1 MAALPFALLVATLLA
16 MVHPIIQTHGA
27 TDPAD
32 VAVLKM
38 LLRNVGGQT
47 KLPSWLGNDP
57 CGTPIW
63 DHIQCTG
70 SSVTGI
76 QLQHTNL
83 QGELPATLNQMVN
96 LQAIALQGNNF
107 TGALPSLQGLSRLRT
122 AYLDSQSFT
131 FIPFDFFHGL
141 SSLTVLSM
149 DYSALNKSSGGWSLP
164 KDVGNLLELSTLSL
178 TSTHLTGSLPDF
190 LALLP
195 NLQTLNLAYNYLSG
209 SIPPSFSQANFISLQ
224 LNNQLSAARLSGS
237 LAPVSGMQSLSQ
249 LWLQVNAFSG
259 PIPVRLGEL
268 MSLKD
273 CRLNDNQL
281 VGPIPYT
288 FSASTSLSSLYVQHN
303 NLDGALPKIPSLSLA
318 NFSYDGNGFCT
329 QKPGEACSP
338 DVQALLDFLGG
349 LGYPMDLA
357 VAWVGNDP
365 CSSSWIGISC
375 DSVSM
380 KVITINLPGRNL
392 SGIISPSVA
401 NLTSLQNLIL
411 YDNNLSGTI
420 PSSLASL
427 QSLRR
432 IELQNNNLSAP
443 LPSLQGV
450 IVNVTGN
457 PNIYKH
463 TSTSST
469 TPATGNPV
477 PVTGPPTSGEGP
489 PVVINPSSAQ
499 SSASPLTGQEV
510 VGQPRH
516 KRSIV
521 GALAGGITGAVCM
534 AFLAAMLLFL
544 VVKKRKKYSR
554 VQSPNSTMLVH
565 PSGGLDD
572 PEVLKL
578 TVNNRSIELGETSQA
593 GSSTGSGGD
602 RVQVVEAG
610 NLVISIQ
617 VLRNVTNNFSQE
629 NVVGRG
635 GFGVVYKGELDDGT
649 KIAVKRMEASVVSS
663 KGLKEFQS
671 EIAVLTKVRHRHLVS
686 LLGYCID
693 GNERLLVY
701 EYMPL
706 GTLGQHLFE
715 YVKLGL
721 MPLSLNRRLSIALDV
736 ARGMEYLHGLA
747 HEASFIHR
755 DLKPSN
761 ILLGDEY
768 RAKVS
773 DFGLVKLASED
784 KSSVETRLAG
794 TFGYLA
800 PEYAV
805 TGRVTTKSDVFS
817 FGVVLMELITGRKA
831 LDETQPEESVH
842 LVAWFRRMSSK
853 KDDFRSAIDPTLVV
867 TDESFQSIL
876 VVAELAGHCTSRE
889 AWHRPDM
896 SHAVNVLS
904 PLVEKWKPVDIEGE
918 DGIGIDLD
926 MTLPQALKIW
936 QKDEGV
942 SASSESAFFT
952 RSDLSYT
959 SNSMPSRPLG
969 FAESFTSSDGR

>member
-1 MAALPFALLVATLLA
+1 MAALRFALLVILLLA
-16 MVHPIIQTHGA
+16 VLHPIIRA
-27 TDPAD
+27 LAVTDPAD
-32 VAVLKM
+32 LAVLKE
-38 LLRNVGGQT
+38 LLHNVGGQT
-47 KLPSWLGNDP
+47 KLPSWSSNDP
-57 CGTPIW
+57 CGTPSW
-63 DHIQCTG
+63 EHIQCEGT
-70 SSVTGI
+70 SVTSL
-76 QLQHTNL
+76 QLQNTKL
-83 QGELPATLNQMVN
+83 QGELPASLNQMVN
-96 LQAIALQGNNF
+96 LQAIGLQGNNF
-107 TGALPSLQGLSRLRT
+107 TGALPSFRGLSRLRT
-122 AYLDSQSFT
+122 AYLDFQSFT
-131 FIPFDFFHGL
+131 SIPSDFFHGL
-141 SSLTVLSM
+141 SSLTLLTM

-164 KDVGNLLELSTLSL
+164 MDVADLQQLKTLSL
-178 TSTHLTGSLPDF
+178 TSTQLTGRLPDF
-190 LALLP
+190 LAALQ
-195 NLQTLNLAYNYLSG
+195 NLQTLHLAYNYLSG
-209 SIPPSFSQANFISLQ
+209 SIPPSYSKANFIFLQ
-224 LNNQLSAARLSGS
+224 LNNQLGQTPLSGS
-237 LAPVSGMQSLSQ
+237 IAPIAKMQSLSQ

-259 PIPVRLGEL
+259 PIPSGLGEL
-268 MSLKD
+268 VSLKD

-281 VGPIPYT
+281 VGPLPST
-288 FSASTSLSSLYVQHN
+288 FSTSTSLSTFFIQHN
-303 NLDGALPKIPSLSLA
+303 HLDGALPEIPSLSPV
-318 NFSYDGNGFCT
+318 NYTYDGNGFCSD
-329 QKPGEACSP
+329 KPGVVCAP
-338 DVQALLDFLGG
+338 DVDALLAFLGG
-349 LGYPMDLA
+349 VGYPPDLA
-357 VAWVGNDP
+357 VAWAGSNP
-365 CSSSWIGISC
+365 CAWIGITC
-375 DSVSM
+375 DSVTK
-380 KVITINLPGRNL
+380 KVITINLPGRHL
-392 SGIISPSVA
+392 SGTISPSVA

-411 YDNNLSGTI
+411 NDNNLTGTI

-427 QSLRR
+427 PSLRR
-432 IELQNNNLSAP
+432 VALQNNNLYAP
-443 LPSLQGV
+443 LPTLRGV
-450 IVNVTGN
+450 IVNVSGN
-457 PNIYKH
+457 PNIDKLKP
-463 TSTSST
+463 STAPT
-469 TPATGNPV
+469 TGNPV
-477 PVTGPPTSGEGP
+477 PITGPSMGAEGP
-489 PVVINPSSAQ
+489 PIASNPSSTL
-499 SSASPLTGQEV
+499 SSASSLPRGEVTGQ
-510 VGQPRH
+510 PMH

-521 GALAGGITGAVCM
+521 GALAGGITGALCM
-534 AFLAAMLLFL
+534 AFLSAMLIFL

-578 TVNNRSIELGETSQA
+578 TVSNRSIELGETSQV
-593 GSSTGSGGD
+593 GSSTGSMGD
-602 RVQVVEAG
+602 GTQVIEAG

-617 VLRNVTNNFSQE
+617 VLRNVTNNFSQK
-629 NVVGRG
+629 NVVGKG

-649 KIAVKRMEASVVSS
+649 KIAVKRMEASVVCS

-686 LLGYCID
+686 LLGYCIY

-706 GTLGQHLFE
+706 GTLSQHLFE
-715 YVKLGL
+715 YAKLDL
-721 MPLSLNRRLSIALDV
+721 VPLSLNRRLSIALDV

-761 ILLGDEY
+761 ILLGDDY

-853 KDDFRSAIDPTLVV
+853 KDDFRLAIDPALDV
-867 TDESFQSIL
+867 TEESFQSIRA
-876 VVAELAGHCTSRE
+876 VADLAGHCTSRE

-918 DGIGIDLD
+918 EGIGIDLD
-926 MTLPQALKIW
+926 MTLPQALKRW
-936 QKDEGV
+936 QAYEGASV
-942 SASSESAFFT
+942 SSESGFFT
-952 RSDLSYT
+952 RSDLDNT
-959 SNSMPSRPLG
+959 SNSMPSRPVG